1 MSESARAGTRIGLRY
16 FEDVLAVEFARIAH
30 RRARRP
36 EVLRR
41 TPVSLSQPRESAP
54 VREKSAAPAAEA
66 ADGPNRRRAPDHK
79 QLLARAKVFA
89 VAIREGRKPALGP
102 HADAGAPDEDKQ
114 RPLPVPCDATGLS
127 LSGGGIRSSAVGL
140 GVLQALYARGRLGS
154 FDYIST
160 VSGGGYIGASL
171 TGGLAKSGLPAA
183 EESPFGDG
191 VADSPAVAHL
201 RDYSNYLFPRERS
214 ALRNWTDVV
223 AILLR
228 GLVAN
233 AVPVSATLLL
243 LAIVTAFAF
252 PSFGD
257 LLKGSYLPS
266 LTDRLTSFVE
276 RWFSF
281 HIISANAI
289 VGHRQF
295 AFTLVLL
302 CLLALVLVAWA
313 LARSASV
320 RSESWS
326 DADSRAL
333 QISGAMVGVVAVS
346 AFLDLQPIAIHALA
360 SVLGFLGANP
370 PPPQSILEAA
380 LVWAF
385 RPFEMVKNLG
395 GGVSFAA
402 IAAALSAAAHVF
414 RTLLAETQNAK
425 TWTGAGAKVL
435 AQTGL
440 VVVAA
445 MVVPLALWGAYLYL
459 AVTIIEGW
467 TWFPLLHAAAP
478 YVVCV
483 VLIIGV
489 FRLNANAYSLLRFYR
504 DRLSRAFLFWFPTAG
519 DHSIRYLDDQKL
531 SELKEGAGPYPVINS
546 ALNVEGSK
554 MANKRG
560 RNADFFTFTPDF
572 VGSDLTL
579 FASTQDDGD
588 GRPGMETIEPALNL
602 ATAMAISGA
611 AVSANMGS
619 STSRAL
625 TPTLAL
631 LNVRLGYWVRNPRDL
646 AKSPLGAG
654 LLKRARQFIASRL
667 WLLVEAFG
675 LLDEN
680 SPHVY
685 LTDGGHIENLGIYE
699 LIKRGC
705 KLIVAVDAEADPD
718 MSFRSLQIV
727 ERYARIDFG
736 VRLNLPWEP
745 IASKTR
751 AADQA
756 LEAGSIEPSAGP
768 HGAIGRILYAD
779 GAQGLLLYFKASVTG
794 DEKDYILDYKKR
806 NPSFPHETTTDQFFT
821 EEQFEAYRALGFH
834 MVDHFF
840 TGEDDFCWLK
850 DGEGR
855 FEMPADAFA
864 AIDAE
869 LAAYLRPDQRATVP
883 P

>member
-36 EVLRR
+36 EGLRR

-89 VAIREGRKPALGP
+89 VAISAGAKPALGP

-154 FDYIST
+154 VDYIST

-171 TGGLAKSGLPAA
+171 TGGLREIRPAGGG
-183 EESPFGDG
+183 ESPFGDE

-320 RSESWS
+320 RSESWR

-333 QISGAMVGVVAVS
+333 QTSGAMVGVVAVS

-370 PPPQSILEAA
+370 PPPQSILEAGA
-380 LVWAF
+380 GL
-385 RPFEMVKNLG
+385 
-395 GGVSFAA
+395 GVSGRSRWSK
-402 IAAALSAAAHVF
+402 ISAASLVRRNRRGAFGRGACIPNPSCRDPKRQDLDGRRREGSGPDRSCGRGGHGRAAGAVGGIPLSRRHDHRGVDLVSAPARRRAIRRLRRPDHWRF
-414 RTLLAETQNAK
+414 PSQRQRLLA
-425 TWTGAGAKVL
+425 
-435 AQTGL
+435 
-440 VVVAA
+440 
-445 MVVPLALWGAYLYL
+445 
-459 AVTIIEGW
+459 
-467 TWFPLLHAAAP
+467 AP
-478 YVVCV
+478 KFC
-483 VLIIGV
+483 
-489 FRLNANAYSLLRFYR
+489 R
-504 DRLSRAFLFWFPTAG
+504 DRLSRAFLFWFPTGG

-685 LTDGGHIENLGIYE
+685 LTDGGHIENLGI
-699 LIKRGC
+699 LRTHQ
-705 KLIVAVDAEADPD
+705 AW
-718 MSFRSLQIV
+718 LQ
-727 ERYARIDFG
+727 
-736 VRLNLPWEP
+736 
-745 IASKTR
+745 
-751 AADQA
+751 
-756 LEAGSIEPSAGP
+756 
-768 HGAIGRILYAD
+768 
-779 GAQGLLLYFKASVTG
+779 
-794 DEKDYILDYKKR
+794 
-806 NPSFPHETTTDQFFT
+806 TDC
-821 EEQFEAYRALGFH
+821 R
-834 MVDHFF
+834 
-840 TGEDDFCWLK
+840 
-850 DGEGR
+850 R
-855 FEMPADAFA
+855 
-864 AIDAE
+864 
-869 LAAYLRPDQRATVP
+869 RR
-883 P
+883 